1 MMIRTP
7 IVQSNGKSRLNY
19 SGVSVAPAPARAPAR
34 SYGAPVANGNKT
46 SNGKPRSNGK
56 RKKRSGRSRFWSP
69 WKLIMYSVLFGVLGF
84 LYLTHV
90 FQTQSTLREVQQLR
104 RDYERAERLHTDA
117 RRNYD
122 RMTGPAEVYRRAESL
137 GMVSG
142 GAVDPVITINN

>member
-1 MMIRTP
+1 
-7 IVQSNGKSRLNY
+7 
-19 SGVSVAPAPARAPAR
+19 
-34 SYGAPVANGNKT
+34 
-46 SNGKPRSNGK
+46 
-56 RKKRSGRSRFWSP
+56 
-69 WKLIMYSVLFGVLGF
+69 MYSVLFGVLGF